1 MVLLEGVMTAEVMF
15 RIVGFCIC
23 AFIGVLLA
31 RRLSAPKNRWVWVAW
46 LVLLVAAPYIGVSTR
61 LVSFPAFTLYF
72 NDAMQGFVFGLLA
85 EWLYKSFTIKT

>member
-1 MVLLEGVMTAEVMF
+1 MNAEIMF
-15 RIVGFCIC
+15 RIVGFCMC

-31 RRLSAPKNRWVWVAW
+31 RKLSAPKSRWVWVAW
-46 LVLLVAAPYIGVSTR
+46 LVLLVVAPYIGVSAW

-85 EWLYKSFTIKT
+85 EWLYKNFTIET